1 MHEPEPFLVFVD
13 KLAELGVPYMVT
25 GSVAALLYGEPR
37 LTHDVDVV
45 VDLGSRAAIHRLPE
59 LFPDDTFYC
68 PPLEVIVQEASRR
81 QRGHF
86 YLIEQLTGLK
96 ADIYLAN
103 EDPLALAGLQRRR
116 SLEVGGRPLVV
127 APPEYVIVRKLEF
140 FREGGSEKHLRDIE
154 GILRVSG
161 ELVDEPWLEGW
172 VRRLGLESLWA
183 RCRDHLG
190 PLGG

>member
-1 MHEPEPFLVFVD
+1 MPEPEPFLVFVD

-45 VDLGSRAAIHRLPE
+45 VDLASRAAIHRLPA
-59 LFPDDTFYC
+59 LFPDDAFYC

-86 YLIEQLTGLK
+86 NLIEHSTGLK
-96 ADIYLAN
+96 ADVYLAN

-140 FREGGSEKHLRDIE
+140 FREGGSEKHLRDIA

-172 VRRLGLESLWA
+172 VSRLGLEALWA
-183 RCRDHLG
+183 RCRAHLG